1 MLETDDSV
9 RTIATKKKDEAIR
22 GVVILA
28 VGLLTLIQS
37 VVSAR
42 DHFEAKNSR
51 VVATVVAPT
60 ATFALYDEKPAH
72 AYDRTPI
79 APSGAIGYID
89 EAKGSS
95 SRIVIRGWIVTQNRN
110 LARHVFAIVDD
121 RYRYEITRGYGVA
134 RPDVA
139 VYLNQSN
146 LRDSGVATTLS
157 TVGLSKGAH
166 RLTLAVFL
174 EPNNALYPIGS
185 MHVFYVS
192 APTASSS
199 TRAR

>member
-1 MLETDDSV
+1 MGTDDSA
-9 RTIATKKKDEAIR
+9 RTIATTKKNEAIR

-28 VGLLTLIQS
+28 VGLFTVIVT
-37 VVSAR
+37 VVNAR
-42 DHFEAKNSR
+42 DHFEARKSR
-51 VVATVVAPT
+51 DEIAIVAQS
-60 ATFALYDEKPAH
+60 ATRVLYDEKPTH

-79 APSGAIGYID
+79 ALSGSIGSID
-89 EAKGSS
+89 EARETSD
-95 SRIVIRGWIVTQNRN
+95 RIVVRGWIVNPNRI

-139 VYLNQSN
+139 VYLNQSE

-174 EPNNALYPIGS
+174 EPNKALYPIGS
-185 MHVFYVS
+185 VRLFYVS